1 MTEQNGTTTTDKRS
15 SLLHDIDSFF
25 QINDD
30 ALPEKDTLAKNE
42 TDVTEDTANYWPN
55 ADTSIWMRSCEHEVI
70 DPIPGKV
77 IGTVPKWLKG
87 NLLRNGPGSLKVGE
101 YTFNHLF
108 DSSALLHRFEISD
121 GNVTYQRRFVQTE
134 VYKKNK
140 AAQRIVITEF
150 GTKAV
155 PDPCKSIFQRVAA
168 AFNPAEGLSDNS
180 MISVYPFGD
189 EYYTFTES
197 PIIHRIDPETLET
210 KGKVNVS
217 DYVNIVHHTSHPH
230 VMNDGTVYNVG
241 LGVTSRG
248 PVYNIVCFSPGQITI
263 DEDGEEKELSMF
275 DQATIVGRVPSR
287 WFLNPSYMHT
297 FGITENY
304 FIIIEQPLAVSLLSM
319 IACKIKQE
327 AMIACLKWHEN
338 ENTLIH
344 VVSKETGL
352 VERTFTAETF
362 FYLHIINQYETRD
375 RDYVVLDVC
384 CYRDA
389 KVLECMYIETMKNI
403 HKNPDYAHMF
413 RGRPLRFVLP
423 MKRPSDDVPVEHNLI
438 NVKSVYQSI
447 EIFDGLENELETDDK
462 REANFEFIE
471 GRDSKEATDVDE
483 ANQIRKDRSKNL
495 LRRKATAHRLADGN
509 VFVKPELLCDL
520 GCETPRINYDSHLGM
535 EYRYFYAIS
544 SDVDIAN
551 PGTLIKVDTVTKS
564 RKTWYEKNVYP
575 SEPIFV
581 SDPHGKKEDDGVVL
595 SALVW
600 GQDRETEVG
609 LLILDAETFTEIAR
623 VTFDT
628 PGPVPKCLHGWFT
641 LHK

>member
-1 MTEQNGTTTTDKRS
+1 MEQDETTTITDNKKS
-15 SLLHDIDSFF
+15 SLLHSIDKFF

-30 ALPEKDTLAKNE
+30 VLLEGNALARDEKDF
-42 TDVTEDTANYWPN
+42 VEDTGNYWPN
-55 ADTSIWMRSCEHEVI
+55 CDTSIWTRSCEHEVI

-77 IGTVPKWLKG
+77 TGTVPKWLKG
-87 NLLRNGPGSLKVGE
+87 VLLRNGPGSLKVGE

-140 AAQRIVITEF
+140 AAQRIVVTEF

-155 PDPCKSIFQRVAA
+155 PDPCQSIFNRVAA
-168 AFNPAEGLSDNS
+168 AFNPAESLSDNS

-197 PIIHRIDPETLET
+197 PIIHRIDPKTLET
-210 KGKVNVS
+210 MGKVNVS
-217 DYVNIVHHTSHPH
+217 DYVSIVNHTSHPH

-241 LGVTSRG
+241 LSITSRG
-248 PVYNIVCFSPGQITI
+248 PAYNVVCFSPTRITI
-263 DEDGEEKELSMF
+263 DDNGEEKELSMF
-275 DQATIVGRVPSR
+275 DQATIVATVPSR

-304 FIIIEQPLAVSLLSM
+304 FIIIEQPLAISLVTM
-319 IACKIKQE
+319 MACQIKQD
-327 AMIACLKWHEN
+327 AMIGCMKWHEN

-344 VVSKETGL
+344 IVSKETGV
-352 VERTFTAETF
+352 VEKTFIAETF
-362 FYLHIINQYETRD
+362 FYLHIINQFETRD
-375 RDYVVLDVC
+375 RNYLVIDIC

-389 KVLECMYIETMKNI
+389 KMLECMYVETMKNL
-403 HKNPDYAHMF
+403 HKNPDYAKLF

-423 MKRPSDDVPVEHNLI
+423 MKQPSDDVPMEHNLI
-438 NVKSVYQSI
+438 NVKTVHQSM
-447 EIFDGLENELETDDK
+447 EVLEGFEDKNEMNFERVDETDSH
-462 REANFEFIE
+462 ETNY
-471 GRDSKEATDVDE
+471 VDE
-483 ANQIRKDRSKNL
+483 SNKINDKSEDRSRNHL
-495 LRRKATAHRLADGN
+495 QRKAAAHKLADGN
-509 VFVKPELLCDL
+509 IFVKPELLCDL

-544 SDVDIAN
+544 SDVDIDN
-551 PGTLIKVDTVTKS
+551 PGTLIKVDTATKS
-564 RKTWYEKNVYP
+564 KKTWCERNVFP

-581 SDPHGKKEDDGVVL
+581 PDPYGKKEDDGVIL
-595 SALVW
+595 SVLVW
-600 GQDRETEVG
+600 GQNRETEVG
-609 LLILDAETFTEIAR
+609 LLILNAETFTEIAR
-623 VTFDT
+623 ATFDT

-641 LHK
+641 LQK